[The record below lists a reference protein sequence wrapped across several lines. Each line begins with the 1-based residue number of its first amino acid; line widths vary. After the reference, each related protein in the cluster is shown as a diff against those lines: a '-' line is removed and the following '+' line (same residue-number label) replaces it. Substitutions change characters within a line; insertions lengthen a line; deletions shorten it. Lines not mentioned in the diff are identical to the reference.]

1 MIKQVSKLTKE
12 GGSTMTRKKHS
23 ICLNMIVKNESK
35 VITRCLDSVKD
46 LIDYW
51 VISDTGSTDGTQNI
65 IRNYFKQHH
74 IKGELHEHAWQD
86 FAHNRNLALKAA
98 RGKTDYILIMDA
110 DDYFIKED
118 TFRLPPLK
126 AGCYALKTRRKG
138 ITYYCDKLIRSS
150 LPWRWKGVLHEHLYC
165 SINYT
170 IDKIADGC
178 ELQSTAEGARSQ
190 NPHKYWD
197 DAMVLEKGVLAEP
210 NNTRYR
216 FYLAQSYR
224 DAGFPEKALENYQ
237 KRAEMG
243 GWAEEVYYALLE
255 VGHHKQRLN
264 HSARDVIDAYLKA
277 YHYRPQRLEALYYA
291 ITLCR
296 IHAHFHLGY
305 QLGWAATDVLFPAD
319 DVLFVDTSV
328 YDWRF
333 LDELSICAINANKPQ
348 EGVRMI
354 EALLHSER
362 VPIDQKDRIIA
373 NLNYARSLTSAI

>member
-1 MIKQVSKLTKE
+1 
-12 GGSTMTRKKHS
+12 MTRKKHN

-51 VISDTGSTDGTQNI
+51 VISDTGSTDGTQDI
-65 IRNYFKQHH
+65 IRNYFQQHH
-74 IKGELHEHAWQD
+74 IDGELLEHEWCD

-110 DDYFIKED
+110 DDYLIKAD

-126 AGCYALKTRRKG
+126 AGCYALKTQRKG

-150 LPWRWKGVLHEHLYC
+150 LPWRWEGVLHEHLYC
-165 SINYT
+165 PINYS
-170 IDKIADGC
+170 IGKIADDC

-190 NPHKYWD
+190 NPTKYWD

-237 KRAEMG
+237 KRADMG
-243 GWAEEVYYALLE
+243 GWEEEVYYALLE
-255 VGHHKQRLN
+255 VGHQKQKLN
-264 HSARDVIDAYLKA
+264 HPALDVIEAYLKA
-277 YHYRPQRLEALYYA
+277 YHYRPQRLEALHCA
-291 ITLCR
+291 LRLCR

-305 QLGWAATDVLFPAD
+305 QLGWSASGILLPTD
-319 DVLFVDTSV
+319 DVLFVDNSV
-328 YDWRF
+328 YEWRF
-333 LDELSICAINANKPQ
+333 LDELSVCTIYANKLQ
-348 EGVRMI
+348 EGALMI
-354 EALLHSER
+354 ESLLRENR
-362 VPIDQKDRIIA
+362 VPADQIPRIKA
-373 NLNYARSLTSAI
+373 NLDFAKNQI